1 MSVEVMRRLIETL
14 VLMRTAV
21 SIKSVNIISVFQLRV
36 NFVVDQY
43 AILY

>member
-21 SIKSVNIISVFQLRV
+21 CIKSVNIISVFQLRV
-36 NFVVDQY
+36 NFVVGQY